1 VNQFADYFQQS
12 IYAVGVEGRQQHYK
26 SYRVFRIERSMIMKT
41 EFTGKSRRTAGDGQN
56 NTRKVTAITACRLFL
71 PILLLT
77 SQPLMASTQPKL
89 LPDLTVKEF
98 QFPPTSQQSLRV
110 HVANNGESPAGPCKL
125 RLTVRKIAGNAVART
140 TEIRLP
146 AITSERSKW
155 LVVDA
160 SKILP
165 NQVALKETVF
175 RLDIDSA
182 NAINETNEENNV
194 IWHGLSAEP
203 ISAAAETE
211 NITDTP
217 REQKLSCRDVSRR
230 WQVCG
235 SVSRTKFVAGIGIR
249 FNRIDPNG
257 RIVAS
262 RSYDDC
268 GKLAADRTI
277 PADIRAKAAGPCKES
292 LQLASR
298 QAAVR

>member
-1 VNQFADYFQQS
+1 MQTESTNKSGLTPGSAG
-12 IYAVGVEGRQQHYK
+12 ILPAAVAKG
-26 SYRVFRIERSMIMKT
+26 
-41 EFTGKSRRTAGDGQN
+41 TAGRMPALPGSGGRN
-56 NTRKVTAITACRLFL
+56 NIIKVAAITACRFML
-71 PILLLT
+71 PIVLLT
-77 SQPLMASTQPKL
+77 SQPLMASPQPKL

-98 QFPPTSQQSLRV
+98 QFPPVSQQSLRV
-110 HVANNGESPAGPCKL
+110 HVANNGDSPARPCKL
-125 RLTVRKIAGNAVART
+125 RLTVRKIAGNAVGRI

-146 AITSERSKW
+146 AITSERSRW

-165 NQVALKETVF
+165 NGVALKDTVF

-182 NAINETNEENNV
+182 NAVIETNEENNV

-203 ISAAAETE
+203 VSTTSTNQATE
-211 NITDTP
+211 KLSDTP
-217 REQKLSCRDVSRR
+217 SVQKLSCKNVSPR

-235 SVSRTKFVAGIGIR
+235 SVSRTKFMAGVGIR

-268 GKLAADRTI
+268 SKLAADRTI
-277 PADIRAKAAGPCKES
+277 PADVRTMAAAPCKQS
-292 LQLASR
+292 LEAASR
-298 QAAVR
+298 QAAIR